1 MSCGY
6 LRGDDLEFYCSFADS
21 EDWPYNEATPKP
33 STKMVNVNHSP
44 KSLSHLYFN
53 FRVWRRERDFR

>member
-53 FRVWRRERDFR
+53 FRVWR